1 MHQLDRPPAPD
12 CLSNYQHGR
21 DNWGRVT
28 PADKTKIWASLNVMQ
43 GNRCAYCECHI
54 RTEPDSHHA
63 HIEHFRQR
71 SRHPQGTFDW
81 NNLFGSCNRPDSCGK
96 HKDGQAYQ
104 PQDLIKADQENPE
117 YYLRFLPDGQVAP
130 ADNLTEQER
139 HRAKETIRIFN
150 LNGSLRQIRET
161 YVMGYRDTAE
171 EFLALAD
178 EFDEDDWRPLLEQE
192 LKALAGQPFETA
204 IRHVLQI
211 D

>member
-1 MHQLDRPPAPD
+1 MHQLDRPPAPG

-63 HIEHFRQR
+63 HIEQ
-71 SRHPQGTFDW
+71 
-81 NNLFGSCNRPDSCGK
+81 
-96 HKDGQAYQ
+96 
-104 PQDLIKADQENPE
+104 
-117 YYLRFLPDGQVAP
+117 
-130 ADNLTEQER
+130 R
-139 HRAKETIRIFN
+139 HRAEETIRIFN

-161 YVMGYRDTAE
+161 YVMGYRHTAE

-192 LKALAGQPFETA
+192 LKAIAGQAFETA